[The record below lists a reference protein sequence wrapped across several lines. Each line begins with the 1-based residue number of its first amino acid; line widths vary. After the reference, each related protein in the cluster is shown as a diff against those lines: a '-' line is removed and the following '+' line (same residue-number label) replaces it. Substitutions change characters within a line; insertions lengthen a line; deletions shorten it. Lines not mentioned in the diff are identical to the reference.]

1 MDPDNY
7 YYYFDNHKRKIYYD
21 ILSQTKIA
29 VGKIPKGIVSKIK
42 ENKLAGEAEL
52 VRIIRQKQKEIE
64 DLQKEITSIRD
75 MLGDRNY
82 EDIESERI
90 KQEEIY
96 KKKRQ
101 EEKARQD
108 KQREEKAR
116 QDKQR
121 EEKARQEEK
130 IYGVKEFLAQKG
142 IYNKKDVNRWLLNGG
157 HPDKGGDQEICKQV
171 LEAANKLGF
180 YI

>member
-7 YYYFDNHKRKIYYD
+7 YYYFDNHNRKIYYD

-116 QDKQR
+116 QDKH
-121 EEKARQEEK
+121 
-130 IYGVKEFLAQKG
+130 YGLNQFLAQKG
-142 IYNKKDVNRWLLNGG
+142 IYNKKDINKWLLNGG

>member
-7 YYYFDNHKRKIYYD
+7 YYYFDNHNRKIYYD

-101 EEKARQD
+101 EEK
-108 KQREEKAR
+108 
-116 QDKQR
+116 
-121 EEKARQEEK
+121 

-157 HPDKGGDQEICKQV
+157 HPDKGGNQEICKQV
-171 LEAANKLGF
+171 LQAANKLGF